1 MEQSVLLE
9 IKDLRENWKGK
20 DKKMRRSGTSAEAAP
35 KRKIRDRKTGKFST
49 KLFDKIFPN

>member
-1 MEQSVLLE
+1 MEQNVLLE

-35 KRKIRDRKTGKFST
+35 KIRDRKTGKFST